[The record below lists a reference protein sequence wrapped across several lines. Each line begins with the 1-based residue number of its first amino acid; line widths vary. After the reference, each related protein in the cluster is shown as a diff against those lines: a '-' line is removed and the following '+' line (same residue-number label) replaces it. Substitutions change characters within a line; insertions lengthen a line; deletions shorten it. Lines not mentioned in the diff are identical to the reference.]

1 MSRLVAR
8 ILLTVL
14 LFPAAILFYCIALI
28 LIERLIIRGESRAI
42 TITLIPGSL
51 FMIVYWFLLW
61 RRGVSWTPQRIRGTL
76 WSAAAAVLAGAMIG
90 GGIRA
95 TLSYYDQFIGTFFG
109 VASALVIWIIITI
122 FIWRESEAE
131 RAARLSRANS
141 DALVCPTCG
150 YNLTGLRE
158 TRCPECGTQ
167 FTLNELYAAQPQRAT
182 AELEK
187 A

>member
-14 LFPAAILFYCIALI
+14 MFPAAILFFLI
-28 LIERLIIRGESRAI
+28 CFIVVERMWFSRDANAVLIS
-42 TITLIPGSL
+42 LIPGSL
-51 FMIVYWFLLW
+51 FLIGYWLMLW
-61 RRGVSWTPQRIRGTL
+61 RRAVSWTPQRIRATWWAASGAAIAGTCIGL
-76 WSAAAAVLAGAMIG
+76 GIQAMFP
-90 GGIRA
+90 
-95 TLSYYDQFIGTFFG
+95 DEQWIGTFLG
-109 VASALVIWIIITI
+109 VLCGLVIWIIATV